1 MQRSHSNVHKG
12 EQVTAD
18 LEGELL
24 SDIEACRT
32 EGIAAAREMLANSIR
47 SGEDPPDHIEVT
59 DSDGKAVL
67 TIALASLLPSS
78 MKTGL

>member
-1 MQRSHSNVHKG
+1 
-12 EQVTAD
+12 
-18 LEGELL
+18 
-24 SDIEACRT
+24 
-32 EGIAAAREMLANSIR
+32 MLANSIR

-59 DSDGKAVL
+59 ADDGKAVL